1 MDCAGIFYSAQ
12 AVPAAY
18 ALPVFPFPPTTMIN
32 AALFGRLDDA
42 FDNGW
47 LRHRTY
53 GGVSIGANIIQKI
66 LVEAAA
72 NPSTTTCQH
81 IKLGAVERCLGGIDV
96 DLCFYSMESI
106 LPPHTRSGRSRSGR
120 PVTHC

>member
-32 AALFGRLDDA
+32 AALFGRLDVA

-53 GGVSIGANIIQKI
+53 GGVSIGANIGTNQR
-66 LVEAAA
+66 L
-72 NPSTTTCQH
+72 Q
-81 IKLGAVERCLGGIDV
+81 R
-96 DLCFYSMESI
+96 
-106 LPPHTRSGRSRSGR
+106 
-120 PVTHC
+120 VTHSPGRRYQR